1 MGGPGNGRYPRKKG
15 VPRKTLVTEAAD
27 PTNIDP
33 STNSKIIAF
42 GKELLALEEPDYSD
56 ADAMWERF
64 LEYLDMC
71 DRHQIKPMVNS
82 MAQAFC
88 MDRRTLWAIAT
99 DHESR
104 RNWKTLTP
112 SSRNVVKKCY
122 DFLQT
127 NLEVSLM
134 EEQKNPVKWFFLA
147 KNYFGYEDQTV
158 QVRRQEG
165 DSMQLPS
172 AEDVARKYAELVGR
186 PQEPLQLEAEVTDLP
201 SDSPA
206 GS

>member
-1 MGGPGNGRYPRKKG
+1 M
-15 VPRKTLVTEAAD
+15 TEAHD
-27 PTNIDP
+27 PTNVDP
-33 STNSKIIAF
+33 DTNSKVIAF

-56 ADAMWERF
+56 PEAMWQRF
-64 LEYLDMC
+64 CDYLDMC
-71 DRHQIKPMVNS
+71 DRHRIKPMVNS
-82 MAQAFC
+82 CAQAFC
-88 MDRRTLWAIAT
+88 LDRRQFWGIAT
-99 DHESR
+99 ENEKYRNTKGVTPKSR
-104 RNWKTLTP
+104 DVIQKAYN
-112 SSRNVVKKCY
+112 
-122 DFLQT
+122 FLQT

-165 DSMQLPS
+165 DSLQLPS